1 MDSFSVEITV
11 DSTGDG
17 ADSATS
23 DGICDDGS
31 GNCTLR
37 AAIQQANEGNGA
49 VIKFNIS
56 GSGTQT
62 ISPASAL
69 PTITM
74 PVFIDGYTQSG
85 ASAGTLLIELDGSS
99 AGTGTNGLTLSGK
112 GSHVRGLAINSFDG
126 NGIVLQGSGGGLV
139 LVGNRIG
146 TDTGGVSEEG
156 NGAAGVYINGAPDV
170 VLRDNVIS
178 GNDTYGVHISGSG
191 ASGAVLIYNTIGLN
205 AVGTADLGNTKAGVY
220 IDGASKAVL
229 LENTISGNDTHGNS
243 VSGSGATGSRIERNS
258 IGTNEA
264 GNSDLGNTKSGMHIS
279 DAREASI
286 EMNTIGGNDSH
297 GISLTGSGTYDTR
310 VTANYIGVN
319 SGDTALAN
327 GGSGVHI
334 GDSSRDNTV
343 EGNTI
348 ANNTG
353 DGVTVTSTASGVGNI
368 IRENFMHSND
378 GLGIDLGDDG
388 ATANGTGDVDTC
400 PNFLQNYPTN
410 ITLATRDDVASVS
423 FTLEVTASRGYIVDF
438 YSCDT
443 SSSGEGKRW
452 LGSTGARGSASGERT
467 FTASTFLGQIGDYT
481 APDATATHITATAT
495 DTLLNATSEF
505 APCVAL
511 ADLPELDLSV
521 DAMEVTEDAS
531 PSATYTIALASE
543 PSATTRVKLVVLFSS
558 RSNIVNP
565 TTGFPYTLVFT
576 TMNWDDPISIT
587 VFGVSDDDALHEAN
601 EIRHLVL
608 IGGSDHIAA
617 IVPVEVTDDEAPT
630 LILEST
636 TTGVAFPSDVSVG
649 HNYDGIF
656 LLNEGDTATYT
667 VKLEEEPDGDV
678 TADTN
683 YAAGDAW
690 SVSPASITF
699 TKAREAS
706 DADKWEWDDPQTV
719 TIMALNDPDPANEYR
734 RVKHEVTVGGED
746 YVVAELE
753 VEIRELGLPVP
764 FACR

>member
-1 MDSFSVEITV
+1 M

-85 ASAGTLLIELDGSS
+85 ASAGT
-99 AGTGTNGLTLSGK
+99 GTNGLTLSGK

-126 NGIVLQGSGGGLV
+126 NGIVLQGSGGRQV

-170 VLRDNVIS
+170 VLQENVISGNETYGVHISGSSAKRAVLQGNTIGLNGAGSADLGNTLAGVYVNGAEQATLRDNVIS
-178 GNDTYGVHISGSG
+178 GNDSHGVSLSGSG
-191 ASGAVLIYNTIGLN
+191 AHNADIQYNLIGVNASGTV
-205 AVGTADLGNTKAGVY
+205 DLGNTGSG
-220 IDGASKAVL
+220 IH
-229 LENTISGNDTHGNS
+229 ISGARN
-243 VSGSGATGSRIERNS
+243 TGIYENV
-258 IGTNEA
+258 
-264 GNSDLGNTKSGMHIS
+264 
-279 DAREASI
+279 
-286 EMNTIGGNDSH
+286 IGGNDSH
-297 GISLTGSGTYDTR
+297 GISLTSSGTMDTYIGE
-310 VTANYIGVN
+310 NYIGTN
-319 SGDTALAN
+319 ESESDLGN

-334 GDSSRDNTV
+334 ASSANNNFI
-343 EGNTI
+343 EANTI

-368 IRENFMHSND
+368 IRKNSMHSND

-388 ATANGTGDVDTC
+388 ATANDTGDVDTG
-400 PNFLQNYPTN
+400 PNFLQNFPTN

-423 FTLEVTASRGYIVDF
+423 FTLEVTLSRGYIVDF

-467 FTASTFLGQIGDYT
+467 FTASTFLGQIGDFT
-481 APDATATHITATAT
+481 APTATDITATAT

-511 ADLPELDLSV
+511 VDLPELDLSV
-521 DAMEVTEDAS
+521 DSMEVTEDAS
-531 PSATYTIALASE
+531 PSATYAIALASE
-543 PSATTRVKLVVLFSS
+543 PSDATRVKLVVLFSS

-565 TTGFPYTLVFT
+565 TTGYPYTLVFT

-601 EIRHLVL
+601 EIHHLVPN
-608 IGGSDHIAA
+608 GGSDHIAA
-617 IVPVEVTDDEAPT
+617 IMPVEVTDDEAPT

-636 TTGVAFPSDVSVG
+636 TTGVTFPSDVSVG

-678 TADTN
+678 TVDTN

-699 TKAREAS
+699 TKAGEAS
-706 DADKWEWDDPQTV
+706 DADKWEWDDPPDSHHNGPERPGSRQRVSSSQTRG
-719 TIMALNDPDPANEYR
+719 YR
-734 RVKHEVTVGGED
+734 GRRGLRRGRAGSRNSRTGS
-746 YVVAELE
+746 AESD
-753 VEIRELGLPVP
+753 
-764 FACR
+764 F